1 MSFRDSRRLETA
13 IDSARSDAASSQL
26 SEEEKAR
33 LAQIMTIWASG
44 YLEAMCRGVV
54 LEYTRKRAQP
64 KVVHFVSRS
73 LDRLPSPNMDN
84 ILNLVRRLDSEVAND
99 LDSFVD
105 TSIKDSVN
113 SIVRIRNKI
122 AHGRS
127 TSISIGRIMEYFDN
141 ARRFARKMDELLQ

>member
-54 LEYTRKRAQP
+54 LEYTKKRAQP
-64 KVVHFVSRS
+64 KIVHFVSRS
-73 LDRLPSPNMDN
+73 LDRLPSPNVDN

-105 TSIKDSVN
+105 TSI
-113 SIVRIRNKI
+113 RN
-122 AHGRS
+122 
-127 TSISIGRIMEYFDN
+127 
-141 ARRFARKMDELLQ
+141 L